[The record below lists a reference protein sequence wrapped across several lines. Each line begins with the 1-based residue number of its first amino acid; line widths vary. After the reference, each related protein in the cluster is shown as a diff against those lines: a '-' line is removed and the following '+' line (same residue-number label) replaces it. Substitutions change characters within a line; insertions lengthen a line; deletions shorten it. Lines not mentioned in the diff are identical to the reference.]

1 MQTREYD
8 TASLLR
14 RLLTNV
20 EREQGNKIV
29 RGNVSLVRRK
39 TENHAVT
46 DSHTQSTQAAGGWDW
61 SADSRWGGDSW

>member
-1 MQTREYD
+1 MQSREYD

-39 TENHAVT
+39 TEEHVAT
-46 DSHTQSTQAAGGWDW
+46 DTHTQSTQATSGWDW
-61 SADSRWGGDSW
+61 SSGSEWGAESW

>member
-1 MQTREYD
+1 MQSREYD

-14 RLLTNV
+14 RLLDAV

-39 TENHAVT
+39 TENHVVT
-46 DSHTQSTQAAGGWDW
+46 DSHTQSTQSTSGWDW
-61 SADSRWGGDSW
+61 STGSTWGGDSW